1 MDGTRRRPDGARL
14 RSHPNLPTNSGSRVR
29 GLDEGCTTT
38 VNKPVNDPRPRIDE
52 NYQRAMTSVETA
64 LDKLSRCSPAEK
76 QRLHGELNQ
85 LREMFSKLTSGCVEI
100 TVFGEISTGK
110 SAVINALVGQAVAA
124 VDVQGGWTKEV
135 WHVSWEGAG
144 YCVPGLADSRVV
156 LIDTPGLNEV
166 GGQARGVMADQA
178 AQRADLILF
187 VTDSDLNE
195 TEYSALVT
203 LAAAH
208 KPIILVLN
216 KIDLYSREQR
226 HRLLRVLRD
235 ERVRELIVPEN
246 IVTTAADPREIEYV
260 IETADGQ
267 QRREWR
273 KPSPD
278 VERLKTR
285 ILEVLVA
292 EGKELLALNAALYAA
307 DKTDRIVAI
316 RIQLR
321 DRRARQVI
329 RSYAGLKAI
338 AVALNPIA
346 VADVVGG
353 SAVDVT
359 MVVTLAHIY
368 GLELSLVHA
377 RGLVTSIFKAAGW
390 VMLGELTTDVVS
402 SAFKGLTLGLG
413 TALTAVPQGAAAG
426 YGSFIVGQAAK
437 YYFEH
442 GSSWGGESPKTVV
455 RRILE
460 ETDKYSVLDNLKHEI
475 KTAMKLNPHAQKNE

>member
-1 MDGTRRRPDGARL
+1 MKT
-14 RSHPNLPTNSGSRVR
+14 
-29 GLDEGCTTT
+29 
-38 VNKPVNDPRPRIDE
+38 PVNGPHVQTDE
-52 NYQRAMTSVETA
+52 NYRRAMASVETA
-64 LDKLSRCSPAEK
+64 LEKLNRCSPEEK
-76 QRLHGELNQ
+76 RKLQGELNQ
-85 LREMFSKLTSGCVEI
+85 LREMSAKLTSGCVEI
-100 TVFGEISTGK
+100 AVFGEISTGK

-135 WHVSWEGAG
+135 WHVSWNGAG
-144 YCVPGLADSRVV
+144 YCVPGLANSSVV
-156 LIDTPGLNEV
+156 LVDTPGLNEV
-166 GGQARGVMADQA
+166 GGQDRKLMADQA
-178 AQRADLILF
+178 AHRADLILF

-203 LAAAH
+203 LAAVH

-226 HRLLRVLRD
+226 DRLLQVLRN
-235 ERVRELIVPEN
+235 ERVSDLVVPEN
-246 IVTTAADPREIEYV
+246 IVTAAADPREIEYV
-260 IETADGQ
+260 IETADGR
-267 QRREWR
+267 QRQEWR
-273 KPSPD
+273 KPEPN
-278 VERLKTR
+278 VEDLKAR
-285 ILEVLVA
+285 ILEVFQA

-307 DKTDRIVAI
+307 DKTDRIVSI
-316 RIQLR
+316 RVELR
-321 DRRARQVI
+321 DHRARQVI
-329 RSYAGLKAI
+329 RSYAGLKAV
-338 AVALNPIA
+338 AVALNPVA
-346 VADVVGG
+346 VADVLGG

-368 GLELSLVHA
+368 GLELSMAHA
-377 RGLVTSIFKAAGW
+377 RGLVTSIVKAAGW
-390 VMLGELTTDVVS
+390 VMLGEATTHVLS

-475 KTAMKLNPHAQKNE
+475 KLAMKLNPHARKDQ